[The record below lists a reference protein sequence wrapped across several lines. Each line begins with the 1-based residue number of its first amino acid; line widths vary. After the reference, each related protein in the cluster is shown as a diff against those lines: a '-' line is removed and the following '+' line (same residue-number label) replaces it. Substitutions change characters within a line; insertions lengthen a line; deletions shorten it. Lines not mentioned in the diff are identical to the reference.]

1 MFPMIGTPLVIIF
14 MYVEPF
20 TIDIYT
26 KGQIILFY
34 DYMKKNLFIVFF
46 MNLSKNFVFSEI
58 QDLYLK

>member
-1 MFPMIGTPLVIIF
+1 MIVMKVGTDIITSIAASPIERTVILVIIF
-14 MYVEPF
+14 MYVELF

-46 MNLSKNFVFSEI
+46 
-58 QDLYLK
+58 